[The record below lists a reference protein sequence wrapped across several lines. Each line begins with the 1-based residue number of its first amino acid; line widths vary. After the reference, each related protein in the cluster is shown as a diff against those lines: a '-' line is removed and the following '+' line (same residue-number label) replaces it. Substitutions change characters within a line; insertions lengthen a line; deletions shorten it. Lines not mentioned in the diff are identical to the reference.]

1 MDGEETRVLGKSLIF
16 GALAAVA
23 LAGCQTTRA
32 SSELGE
38 IVTVQYDP
46 NNYDQ
51 TRTAASAQSQCRAKG
66 YASATPYGQ
75 QPTNRQGWAYKTF
88 ACIG

>member
-1 MDGEETRVLGKSLIF
+1 VSRKSLIF
-16 GALAAVA
+16 GALLAAT
-23 LAGCQTTRA
+23 LAGCVTTPPA
-32 SSELGE
+32 AEYGE

-66 YASATPYGQ
+66 YATAVPYGQ
-75 QPTNRQGWAYKTF
+75 QPTTRQGWAYRTF
-88 ACIG
+88 ACIS